1 MIGDEYL
8 RYHGFAIAELL
19 DNAADYGEFFTRPF
33 GVKRISSVK
42 NYIYSVNNN
51 FGLYLKYSKKAHS
64 PWRFTF
70 TPEQLEDLKTNSN
83 YFSSLWAVFSCSDSC
98 VAVLTYDELSNLV
111 DTDSQSPQ
119 WVSVKSFHNRSL
131 RVEGSQGIL
140 DYTLSKTKP
149 FNVLL
154 QEILVK

>member
-1 MIGDEYL
+1 VIGDEYL

-19 DNAADYGEFFTRPF
+19 DNAADYSEFLADPF
-33 GVKRISSVK
+33 GVKRISAVK
-42 NYIYSVNNN
+42 NYIYSVNET
-51 FGLYLKYSKKAHS
+51 FGMYLKYSKKVHS

-70 TPEQLEDLKTNSN
+70 TAEQLADLKVLSS
-83 YFSSLWAVFSCSDSC
+83 YFPSFWIIFSCSDAS
-98 VAVLTYDELSNLV
+98 VAVLTYEELSGLV
-111 DTDSQSPQ
+111 DVESLITQ
-119 WVSVKSFHNRSL
+119 WISVKSFHKKSL

-140 DYTLSKTKP
+140 GYTLSKTKP